1 MVEQMRVSFYTLG
14 CKVNQYE
21 TQAIAA
27 QFQKAGFEL
36 AGPEEKADVFV
47 VNSCTVTATGDKKTR
62 NRLARFRRENP
73 DAVVV
78 LTGCFPQA
86 FPEKAKALP
95 GIDVV
100 TGAGNKNRLVELTL
114 RAISEKSRIVE
125 IAEHTPG
132 EGFEEMQVQDF
143 GEHTRAFVKIQDGCD
158 HYCSYCIIPTARGR
172 VRSKPLEAIRRELS
186 VLAQNGYREVV
197 LVGINLPC
205 YGKDLG
211 LRLIDAAECACSVEG
226 IERVRLGSLEPELLT
241 DEDMMRLAAQP
252 KFCPQFHL
260 SLQSGCDA
268 ILRQMNRHYTTEEYL
283 EIVRFIRNHFENP
296 SITTDII
303 VGFPGES
310 EEHFLQSLAFVREVG
325 FARVH
330 CFPYSRRE
338 GTRAAA
344 LPGQLPARVKEE
356 RNRRLAAEAERCK
369 AAFLKEQVGRT
380 EEVLLERQ
388 RENGSFEGYT
398 KNYTPVRI
406 KGEGLAT
413 GQIVLCRLD
422 CCSEEHCLGCAI

>member
-158 HYCSYCIIPTARGR
+158 HYCSYCIIPIARGR

-186 VLAQNGYREVV
+186 VLAQNGYKEVV

-344 LPGQLPARVKEE
+344 LPDQLPARVKEE

-388 RENGSFEGYT
+388 REDGSFEGYT

-406 KGEGLAT
+406 KGEGLAP

>member
-1 MVEQMRVSFYTLG
+1 MRVSFYTLG

-100 TGAGNKNRLVELTL
+100 TGAGNKNRIVELTL

-125 IAEHTPG
+125 IVEHTPG

-344 LPGQLPARVKEE
+344 LPDQLPARVKEE

-388 RENGSFEGYT
+388 REDGSFEGYT

-406 KGEGLAT
+406 KGEGLSP

>member
-1 MVEQMRVSFYTLG
+1 MRVSFYTLG

-36 AGPEEKADVFV
+36 AGPEEKTDVFV

-186 VLAQNGYREVV
+186 VLAQNGYKEVV

-310 EEHFLQSLAFVREVG
+310 EEHFLQSRAFVREVG

-388 RENGSFEGYT
+388 REDGSFEGYT

-406 KGEGLAT
+406 KGEGLAP

-422 CCSEEHCLGCAI
+422 CCSEEHCRGCAI

>member
-1 MVEQMRVSFYTLG
+1 MRVSFYTLG

>member
-1 MVEQMRVSFYTLG
+1 MRVSFYTLG

-100 TGAGNKNRLVELTL
+100 TGAGNKNRIVELTL

-344 LPGQLPARVKEE
+344 LPDQLPARVKEE

-388 RENGSFEGYT
+388 REDGSFEGYT

-406 KGEGLAT
+406 KGEGLAP

>member
-186 VLAQNGYREVV
+186 VLAQNGYKEVV

-388 RENGSFEGYT
+388 REDGSFEGYT

-406 KGEGLAT
+406 KGEGLAP

>member
-1 MVEQMRVSFYTLG
+1 MRVSFYTLG

-186 VLAQNGYREVV
+186 VLAQNGYKEVV

-388 RENGSFEGYT
+388 REDGSFEGYT

-406 KGEGLAT
+406 KGEGLAP

>member
-1 MVEQMRVSFYTLG
+1 MRVSFYTLG

-186 VLAQNGYREVV
+186 VLAQNGYKEVV

-388 RENGSFEGYT
+388 REDGSFEGYT

-406 KGEGLAT
+406 KGEGLAP

-422 CCSEEHCLGCAI
+422 CCSEEHCRGCAI

>member
-1 MVEQMRVSFYTLG
+1 MRVSFYTLG

-172 VRSKPLEAIRRELS
+172 VRSKSLEAIRRELS

-344 LPGQLPARVKEE
+344 LPDQLPARVKEE

-388 RENGSFEGYT
+388 REDGSFEGYT

-406 KGEGLAT
+406 KGEGLAP

>member
-1 MVEQMRVSFYTLG
+1 MRVSFYTLG

-47 VNSCTVTATGDKKTR
+47 VNSCTVTATGDKTTR

-186 VLAQNGYREVV
+186 VLAQNGYKEVV

-388 RENGSFEGYT
+388 REDGSFEGYT

-406 KGEGLAT
+406 KGEGLAP

>member
-1 MVEQMRVSFYTLG
+1 MRVSFYTLG

-100 TGAGNKNRLVELTL
+100 TGAGNKNRIVELTL

-344 LPGQLPARVKEE
+344 LPDQLPARVKEE

-388 RENGSFEGYT
+388 REDGSFEGYT
-398 KNYTPVRI
+398 KNYTPVHI
-406 KGEGLAT
+406 KGEGLAP

>member
-1 MVEQMRVSFYTLG
+1 MRVSFYTLG

-344 LPGQLPARVKEE
+344 LPDQLPARVKEE

-388 RENGSFEGYT
+388 REDGSFEGYT

-406 KGEGLAT
+406 KGEGLAP

>member
-1 MVEQMRVSFYTLG
+1 MRVSFYTLG

-100 TGAGNKNRLVELTL
+100 TGAGNKNRIVELTL

-132 EGFEEMQVQDF
+132 EGFEEMQVQNF

-344 LPGQLPARVKEE
+344 LPDQLPARVKEE

-388 RENGSFEGYT
+388 REDGSFEGYT

-406 KGEGLAT
+406 KGEGLAP

>member
-1 MVEQMRVSFYTLG
+1 MRVSFYTLG

-100 TGAGNKNRLVELTL
+100 TGAGNKNRIVELTL

-344 LPGQLPARVKEE
+344 LPDQLPARVKEE

-388 RENGSFEGYT
+388 REDGSFEGYT

>member
-1 MVEQMRVSFYTLG
+1 MRVSFYTLG

-186 VLAQNGYREVV
+186 VLAQNGYKEVV

-388 RENGSFEGYT
+388 REDGSFEGYT
-398 KNYTPVRI
+398 KNYTPGRI
-406 KGEGLAT
+406 KGEGLAP

>member
-1 MVEQMRVSFYTLG
+1 MRVSFYTLG

-158 HYCSYCIIPTARGR
+158 HYCSYCIIPIARGR

-186 VLAQNGYREVV
+186 VLAQNGYKEVV

-344 LPGQLPARVKEE
+344 LPDQLPARVKEE

-388 RENGSFEGYT
+388 REDGSFEGYT

-406 KGEGLAT
+406 KGEGLAP

>member
-1 MVEQMRVSFYTLG
+1 MRVSFYTLG

-100 TGAGNKNRLVELTL
+100 TGAGNKNQIVELTL

-125 IAEHTPG
+125 IAEHTPD
-132 EGFEEMQVQDF
+132 ESFEEMQVQDF

-211 LRLIDAAECACSVEG
+211 LRLIDAAECACSVAG

-268 ILRQMNRHYTTEEYL
+268 ILRQMNRHYTTGEYL

-344 LPGQLPARVKEE
+344 LPGQLPTRVKEE

-369 AAFLKEQVGRT
+369 TAFLKEQVGRT

-388 RENGSFEGYT
+388 REDGSFEGYT

-413 GQIVLCRLD
+413 GQIVSCRLD
-422 CCSEEHCLGCAI
+422 CCSEEHCLGCAV

>member
-1 MVEQMRVSFYTLG
+1 MRVSFYTLG

-100 TGAGNKNRLVELTL
+100 TGAGNKNRIVELTL

-125 IAEHTPG
+125 IVEHTPG

-344 LPGQLPARVKEE
+344 LPDQLPARVKEE

-388 RENGSFEGYT
+388 REDGSFEGYT

-406 KGEGLAT
+406 KGEGLAP

>member
-1 MVEQMRVSFYTLG
+1 MRVSFYTLG

-186 VLAQNGYREVV
+186 VLAQNGYKEVV

-344 LPGQLPARVKEE
+344 LPDQLPARVKEE

-388 RENGSFEGYT
+388 REDGSFEGYT

-406 KGEGLAT
+406 KGEGLAP

>member
-1 MVEQMRVSFYTLG
+1 MRVSFYTLG

-27 QFQKAGFEL
+27 QFQKAGFDL

-100 TGAGNKNRLVELTL
+100 TGAGNKNRIVELTL

-344 LPGQLPARVKEE
+344 LPDQLPARVKEE

-388 RENGSFEGYT
+388 REDGSFEGYT

-406 KGEGLAT
+406 KGEGLAP

>member
-1 MVEQMRVSFYTLG
+1 MRVSFYTLG

-27 QFQKAGFEL
+27 QFQKVGFEL

-114 RAISEKSRIVE
+114 RAISERSRIVE

-186 VLAQNGYREVV
+186 VLAQNGYKEVV

-344 LPGQLPARVKEE
+344 LPDQLPARVKEE

-388 RENGSFEGYT
+388 REDGSFEGYT

-406 KGEGLAT
+406 KGEGLAP

>member
-1 MVEQMRVSFYTLG
+1 MRVSFYTLG

-100 TGAGNKNRLVELTL
+100 TGAGNKNRIVELTL

-172 VRSKPLEAIRRELS
+172 VRSKSLEAIRRELS

-344 LPGQLPARVKEE
+344 LPDQLPARVKEE

-388 RENGSFEGYT
+388 REDGSFEGYT

-406 KGEGLAT
+406 KGEGLAP

>member
-1 MVEQMRVSFYTLG
+1 MRVSFYTLG

-62 NRLARFRRENP
+62 NRLARFRRENH